1 MAFAHTETASTSASP
16 EHVWALWSDT
26 STWPQWDP
34 SVERVVLDGP
44 FRLGTTGTMS
54 LAGGVRAPFT
64 LVAVSPDA
72 RYCDELVLGE
82 LQVRI
87 DHRVEAAG
95 SGATI
100 TVETTV
106 TGPGADDVGPM
117 VVAQAPQALR
127 SLVEMAEAR
136 VVEGD
141 QRVSG

>member
-54 LAGGVRAPFT
+54 LSGGVRAPFT
-64 LVAVSPDA
+64 LVEVSPDA
-72 RYCDELVLGE
+72 RYCDELVVGE
-82 LQVRI
+82 LSIRI
-87 DHRVEAAG
+87 DHRVEATG
-95 SGATI
+95 QGAEI

-106 TGPGADDVGPM
+106 EGPGADDVGPM
-117 VVAQAPQALR
+117 VVAHAPQALR
-127 SLVEMAEAR
+127 TLVELAQAR
-136 VVEGD
+136 AAAA